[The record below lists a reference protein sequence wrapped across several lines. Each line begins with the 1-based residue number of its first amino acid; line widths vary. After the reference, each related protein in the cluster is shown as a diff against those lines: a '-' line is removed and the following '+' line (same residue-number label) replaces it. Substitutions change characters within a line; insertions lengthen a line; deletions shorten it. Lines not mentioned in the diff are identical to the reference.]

1 MEYGF
6 YPLMWL
12 FFLYSFA
19 GWVLETAQAAVVH
32 KQFMNRGFLNMPLC
46 PIYGTVAVSFAL
58 FLQDLR
64 DSWFFLFLGGMILSA
79 FVELISGKLLEA
91 IFHRKWW
98 DYSGQKFQFE
108 GYICLKYSVLWGL
121 FGVLCMKFLNPL
133 VLRLGALFPPLV
145 GKIVVWALAGLLLI
159 DFISS
164 AAAVAQMKVRL
175 GRIDEIG
182 DGLGQITDRLGN
194 ALTRRIQHRMVK
206 AYPNLQLDKLLEE
219 RRALLAQK
227 TEGRVFA
234 AGCGFYKL
242 TLLLFI
248 GAFLG
253 DIVETIFCYVTS
265 GVLMSRSSVVYGPF
279 SIVWGLGAVL
289 LTAILYRW
297 RDKSDRY
304 VFAVGTILGGAYEY
318 VCSVFTEL
326 VFGTVFWDY
335 SHIPF
340 NLGGRINLLYCFF
353 WGIAAVVWL
362 KVIYPRLSALIEKI
376 PIRPGVILTWVL
388 VVFMVFNM
396 LVSSLAMARYVE
408 RNTVASP
415 SGGALAQLL
424 DDRFPDERMERIY
437 PNAIIVDE

>member
-6 YPLMWL
+6 YPLAWL
-12 FFLYSFA
+12 FFIYSFA
-19 GWVLETAQAAVVH
+19 GWVLETTQAAVVH
-32 KQFMNRGFLNMPLC
+32 KKFMNRGFINLPLC

-58 FLQDLR
+58 FLQELTHT
-64 DSWFFLFLGGMILSA
+64 WFFLFLGGMILSA

-98 DYSGQKFQFE
+98 DYSNQKFQFE
-108 GYICLKYSVLWGL
+108 GYICLKYSILWGL
-121 FGVLCMKFLNPL
+121 FGVLCMKLLNPL

-145 GKIVVWALAGLLLI
+145 GEIVVWVLIALFAV

-182 DGLGQITDRLGN
+182 DGLGVLTDRLGN
-194 ALTRRIQHRMVK
+194 ALTRRIQRRMVK
-206 AYPNLQLDKLLEE
+206 AYPNLQVEKLLEE
-219 RRALLAQK
+219 RRARAQQK
-227 TEGRVFA
+227 TGEKVFA
-234 AGCGFYKL
+234 EGCGFYKL
-242 TLLLFI
+242 TLLFFI

-253 DIVETIFCYVTS
+253 DIVETIFCYVTA

-304 VFAVGTILGGAYEY
+304 IFVVGTVLGGAYEY

-335 SHIPF
+335 SKIPF

-362 KVIYPRLSALIEKI
+362 KVVYPRLSALIEKI
-376 PIRPGVILTWVL
+376 PMRPGVIITWVL
-388 VVFMVFNM
+388 VVFMIFNM
-396 LVSSLAMARYVE
+396 IVSSLAMARYVE
-408 RNTVASP
+408 RNTVADP
-415 SGGALAQLL
+415 GTGPLAQLL
-424 DDRFPDERMERIY
+424 DERFPDERMERIY
-437 PNAIIVDE
+437 PNAIIVDD

>member
-6 YPLMWL
+6 YPLMGL
-12 FFLYSFA
+12 FFVYSFA
-19 GWVLETAQAAVVH
+19 GWVLETAQAALVQR
-32 KQFMNRGFLNMPLC
+32 KFLNRGFLNLPLC
-46 PIYGTVAVSFAL
+46 PIYGVVSVSFAL
-58 FLQDLR
+58 FLPELAHT
-64 DSWFFLFLGGMILSA
+64 WGFLFLGGMILST
-79 FVELISGKLLEA
+79 FVELVSGKLLEA

-108 GYICLKYSVLWGL
+108 GYVCLKYSALWGV

-133 VLRLGALFPPLV
+133 LLELGGLVPPL
-145 GKIVVWALAGLLLI
+145 LAKVILWVLTGLLAV
-159 DFISS
+159 DFITS

-175 GRIDEIG
+175 GRMEEIS
-182 DGLGQITDRLGN
+182 DSLGQITDRLGN
-194 ALTRRIQHRMVK
+194 ALTRRVQRRMVR
-206 AYPNLQLDKLLEE
+206 AYPNLQVEQLVREARA
-219 RRALLAQK
+219 RRQQEK
-227 TEGRVFA
+227 PRQFA

-242 TLLLFI
+242 TLLFFI

-253 DIVETIFCYVTS
+253 DIVETIFCYVTA
-265 GVLMSRSSVVYGPF
+265 GILMSRSSVVYGPF

-304 VFAVGTILGGAYEY
+304 IFCVGTVLGGAYEY

-362 KVIYPRLSALIEKI
+362 KMIYPRLSDLIEKI
-376 PIRPGVILTWVL
+376 PPRPGVVVTWVL
-388 VVFMVFNM
+388 VVFMIFNM
-396 LVSSLAMARYVE
+396 AVSSLAMARYVE
-408 RNTVASP
+408 RNTVAQP
-415 SGGALAQLL
+415 SQTALGQLL

-437 PNAIIVDE
+437 PNAKIVE